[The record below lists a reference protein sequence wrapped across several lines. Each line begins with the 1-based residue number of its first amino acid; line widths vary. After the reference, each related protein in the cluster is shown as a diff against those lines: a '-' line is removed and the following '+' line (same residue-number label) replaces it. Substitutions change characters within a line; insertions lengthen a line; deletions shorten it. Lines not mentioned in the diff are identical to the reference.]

1 MPYIPY
7 VNIKQGTRS
16 QPRFSCG
23 NTLPMTQL
31 PFAMAGFAPQTQA
44 ARGNWFYHPGDHS
57 LEGVR
62 LTHQPS
68 PWVGDYGHFVLMPQA
83 GPLRAE
89 ESTRWS
95 GFRPEEAVLRPDYLN
110 LYFQR
115 YRARFELAPTD
126 RGAAVR
132 VSYDRPG
139 PARFAVLPAA
149 GSCGFRVDVE
159 KRRLTGWTDAHTWK
173 MPANFRTYFVMDF
186 DCDLV
191 AEETFL
197 SRPRDLFEQATAGEG
212 EGVGIFVGLSGREV
226 NVRLAISYIS
236 EEQAVRNLE
245 RELSGRSFD
254 ELQQAAADVWEAHLS
269 KIQVETETEEQKRT
283 FYSCLYRLFLYP
295 HKFYELDEAGRPMHY
310 DSYHGDVKPGVLYT
324 DNGFWD
330 TFRTVYPMLAVIAPD
345 AYAEILEGYVNIY
358 KDSGWM
364 PKWPSGSETGI
375 MPGTLVDA
383 VVAEAVVRGIGDRR
397 LWEDAF
403 EGLLKHASVEAEDE
417 RFGRQGTGDYKKYGY
432 IPRGGKYKE
441 CVNHTLDYV
450 YGDFC
455 ISQVAKALGREDL
468 AAQFAASAQNYK
480 KLFDPA
486 TGFMRGRDE
495 NGGMAPGFDPFGWG
509 GEYTEGGPWQNS
521 FAVYHD
527 VEGLAALYGGRENL
541 IAKLDE
547 LFSTPP
553 LYAEGGYGFEIH
565 EMTEMAAADFGQC
578 AISNQPSFHIPY
590 LYAALGAQEKTDAWV
605 RRLAEAFSSGDDGF
619 PGDEDNGTMSAW
631 YLFSSLGFY
640 PLCPG
645 KAEYVPGPRLVKD
658 AKILGRRY
666 RLENG
671 GLIFE

>member
-1 MPYIPY
+1 MPTIPY

-89 ESTRWS
+89 ENTRCS

-115 YRARFELAPTD
+115 YRARFELTPTE
-126 RGAAVR
+126 RGAAMR

-149 GSCGFRVDVE
+149 GRCGFRLDAD
-159 KRRLTGWTDAHTWK
+159 KRRLIGLTDAHIWK
-173 MPANFRTYFVMDF
+173 MPANFRTYFVLDF
-186 DCDLV
+186 DADLLP
-191 AEETFL
+191 EETFL
-197 SRPRDLFEQATAGEG
+197 SRPGDRFEQAVTGEG
-212 EGVGIFVGLSGREV
+212 EGTGILVGLSGREV
-226 NVRLAISYIS
+226 TVRLAISYIS
-236 EEQAVRNLE
+236 EEQAVRNLD
-245 RELSGRSFD
+245 RELSGRTFD
-254 ELQQAAADVWEAHLS
+254 EIQQAAAGVWEAHLS

-295 HKFYELDEAGRPMHY
+295 HKFHELDDAGHPVHY

-330 TFRTVYPMLAVIAPD
+330 TFRTVYPMLAIIAPD
-345 AYAEILEGYVNIY
+345 AYAEILQGYVNIY

-455 ISQVAKALGREDL
+455 ISQVAKAL
-468 AAQFAASAQNYK
+468 
-480 KLFDPA
+480 
-486 TGFMRGRDE
+486 
-495 NGGMAPGFDPFGWG
+495 
-509 GEYTEGGPWQNS
+509 
-521 FAVYHD
+521 
-527 VEGLAALYGGRENL
+527 
-541 IAKLDE
+541 
-547 LFSTPP
+547 
-553 LYAEGGYGFEIH
+553 EI
-565 EMTEMAAADFGQC
+565 
-578 AISNQPSFHIPY
+578 
-590 LYAALGAQEKTDAWV
+590 
-605 RRLAEAFSSGDDGF
+605 
-619 PGDEDNGTMSAW
+619 GTAH
-631 YLFSSLGFY
+631 
-640 PLCPG
+640 
-645 KAEYVPGPRLVKD
+645 V
-658 AKILGRRY
+658 
-666 RLENG
+666 
-671 GLIFE
+671 